1 MNLARLAIVQRVFGL
16 FLTTALVAGS
26 TPPASRGIEAGDLDR
41 TVEPCTDFDAFANGA
56 WRRAHPIPAGTDRW
70 NRRFAARA
78 ANREELARLLR
89 DLAADGARGAGA
101 AQGSVDRLLG
111 DHFAACMDEAA
122 IDAQGLA
129 PLQPL
134 VAEIAS
140 VRDVAGVA
148 RSIRRLHELAVPAPF
163 VLTGVFDVHA
173 PTQMVAQIA
182 AGGLGLPGRDHYV
195 KSEPRFVAA
204 RDRYRA
210 HVAKLLTLA
219 GVPDATAR
227 KAAVDV
233 LGLETR
239 LAEAS
244 LDPSAAADPM
254 ATANDTSFAELEE
267 LSPRVDWP
275 RYFSEAGLDPKEIVH
290 VAEPKFL
297 ARLERELAA
306 TPIDTWHY
314 YLTFHLLASA
324 APWLSRPFAD
334 ESFAF
339 RDQFLGGAGGR
350 QKPRALRCLES
361 TEALL
366 GEPLGRKYAERSFPP
381 AAKAK
386 VREMVANLL
395 GVLTEDVAAA
405 SWMTPEAH
413 EQALAKVADYD
424 VMVGYPDV
432 WADTSSLTIRRD
444 AFWADVAAA
453 RRFGVDTNRRQI
465 GQPLGRKIW
474 QLPASSPGAY
484 IDVQL
489 NQMVL
494 PAGFLQAPA
503 FDLAAT
509 DAVNYG
515 AIGIGVAHDMTH
527 AIDRLGADF
536 DVTGRARVWWSD
548 ADRAGFTK
556 LGRCVV
562 AQYEAYEVAPGVHL
576 NGERVLGEAVG
587 DLAGVR
593 IAYRALQRSIAAGHP
608 VPTVDGFT
616 PEQQFFLSWA
626 QYRGAAETP
635 ELQRQLAKS
644 DTHATAKYRVNG
656 PLASTPEFAAA
667 FGCKAGSP
675 MVLPEEKRCR
685 VW

>member
-1 MNLARLAIVQRVFGL
+1 MRPLLRFAPAFV
-16 FLTTALVAGS
+16 ALVCAVAPTTGFADDTPTAQRGIAGS
-26 TPPASRGIEAGDLDR
+26 DLDR
-41 TVEPCTDFDAFANGA
+41 SVDPCKDVDAFANGA
-56 WRRAHPIPAGTDRW
+56 WRAANPIPVGTDRW

-78 ANREELARLLR
+78 ANRKELADLLR
-89 DLAADGARGAGA
+89 ELSAQKKTAR
-101 AQGSVDRLLG
+101 GSVDQLLG
-111 DHFAACMDEAA
+111 DHFAACMDESA
-122 IDAQGLA
+122 IDAQGFNPLA
-129 PLQPL
+129 PLL
-134 VAEIAS
+134 EDIAA

-148 RSIRRLHELAVPAPF
+148 RVIRRLHEVAVPAPF
-163 VLTGVFDVHA
+163 ALTGTFDYHA
-173 PTQMVAQIA
+173 PTQVVANIT
-182 AGGLGLPGRDHYV
+182 AGGLGLADRDRYL
-195 KSEPRFVAA
+195 KSEPRFAEG
-204 RDRYRA
+204 REKYRA
-210 HVAKLLTLA
+210 HITKLLTLA
-219 GVPDATAR
+219 RVPEPAAR
-227 KAAVDV
+227 QAAGDI
-233 LGLETR
+233 LALETR

-244 LDPSAAADPM
+244 LDPAAAADPA
-254 ATANDTSFAELEE
+254 ATAHDTTFAQLEK
-267 LSPRVDWP
+267 LAPRLDWP
-275 RYFSEAGLDPKEIVH
+275 RYFSEAGLADDENRVLH

-297 ARLERELAA
+297 ERLDRELGS
-306 TPIDTWHY
+306 TPVEVWKH
-314 YLTFHLLASA
+314 YLTFHLLESA
-324 APWLSRPFAD
+324 APWLARPFAD

-339 RDQFLGGAGGR
+339 RERFLGGAER

-366 GEPLGRKYAERSFPP
+366 GEPLGRKYAERAFPP

-386 VREMVANLL
+386 VREMVGNLL
-395 GVLTEDVAAA
+395 DVLREDVATAT
-405 SWMTPEAH
+405 WMTAATRQ
-413 EQALAKVADYD
+413 QALTKIADYD
-424 VMVGYPDV
+424 VQVGYPDT
-432 WADTSSLTIRRD
+432 WADTSSLAIRRD
-444 AFWADVAAA
+444 AFWANVAAA

-465 GQPLGRKIW
+465 GQPVGRKVW
-474 QLPASSPGAY
+474 QLPPSASGAY

-536 DVTGRARVWWSD
+536 DVTGAARVWWSD
-548 ADRAGFTK
+548 ADRAGFEK

-562 AQYEAYEVAPGVHL
+562 EQYEAYQVAPGVHL
-576 NGERVLGEAVG
+576 NGERVLGEAIG

-593 IAYRALQRSIAAGHP
+593 VAYRALQRSIARGNS

-626 QYRGAAETP
+626 QYRGAAEAP
-635 ELQRQLAKS
+635 ELQRQLAKTDS
-644 DTHATAKYRVNG
+644 HATAKYRVIG
-656 PLASTPEFAAA
+656 PLAATPEFAAA